1 MSTPEAIMMLGAG
14 ALIGAAATML
24 IEHFTRPARREA
36 QMRRYAER
44 VLKKARLAHWDE
56 RNRVDRGDTEARR

>member
-1 MSTPEAIMMLGAG
+1 MMLGVG
-14 ALIGAAATML
+14 ALIGAATMML

-44 VLKKARLAHWDE
+44 VLKKARLAHWNE
-56 RNRVDRGDTEARR
+56 ESRKKRTPNEN